1 MKLRNVMLGTLV
13 ATGFSMMTLT
23 IPTVISNVAVTQ
35 AAVVQNLKQTE
46 AYTTSVTFS
55 GSYIYSTEDYKA
67 YYSTDNGMNWTETMA
82 YSSKDGEIV
91 VSGLKE
97 GTHYDIKISSS
108 EGQSNIVKAV
118 TALEDSTITAEQ
130 LSATTNT
137 ATISWGKVEGADGY
151 EIKADNVV
159 LGRTTNTTYEITSGL
174 NKENSTYI
182 KIYPYIETTDYC
194 AITTYVNGDVSVYL
208 KPDKPTTVLNS
219 WYKYAK
225 EMQIDIDT
233 PYYYEDYEVCFYNAK
248 GKEIQ
253 SGSEEWLKNASMNS
267 VYSAKSRTYV
277 TIAGQK
283 VYSEWSDKM
292 YAVAQPTVNVRMVT
306 TKKKVRNLK
315 LSWTKIK
322 GVDGYDIYVSAS
334 GKSNFKKVASVSS
347 GKKSYTVKKIAGK
360 KIAKN
365 KTQYVYVVARK
376 KIGDQTMKSAH
387 VYCYSVGGETYTE
400 QN

>member
-67 YYSTDNGMNWTETMA
+67 YYSTDNGMNWTETVA

-137 ATISWGKVEGADGY
+137 ATISWGKVEGADGGY
-151 EIKADNVV
+151 R
-159 LGRTTNTTYEITSGL
+159 GRY
-174 NKENSTYI
+174 
-182 KIYPYIETTDYC
+182 
-194 AITTYVNGDVSVYL
+194 
-208 KPDKPTTVLNS
+208 
-219 WYKYAK
+219 
-225 EMQIDIDT
+225 
-233 PYYYEDYEVCFYNAK
+233 
-248 GKEIQ
+248 
-253 SGSEEWLKNASMNS
+253 
-267 VYSAKSRTYV
+267 
-277 TIAGQK
+277 
-283 VYSEWSDKM
+283 
-292 YAVAQPTVNVRMVT
+292 QP
-306 TKKKVRNLK
+306 L
-315 LSWTKIK
+315 
-322 GVDGYDIYVSAS
+322 
-334 GKSNFKKVASVSS
+334 
-347 GKKSYTVKKIAGK
+347 
-360 KIAKN
+360 
-365 KTQYVYVVARK
+365 
-376 KIGDQTMKSAH
+376 
-387 VYCYSVGGETYTE
+387 
-400 QN
+400 